1 MTYAEFLVM
10 IRRIS
15 RSVNL
20 ESKRI
25 ERDHGISIP
34 QLLTLHFL
42 HQQPLFKASH
52 KQIKDFLQLN
62 ASTVTGIIARLIRK
76 GLVAKLPRTEDRR
89 VSSITITQEGARLLD
104 RMPDLDNQ
112 HVSEK
117 LASQTPAE
125 QAELMAAFQQI
136 ISFLNEPPP
145 IESSDLEPDM
155 NEFG

>member
-34 QLLTLHFL
+34 QLLTLHYL
-42 HQQPLFKASH
+42 HQQPDFRASH

-62 ASTVTGIIARLIRK
+62 ASTVTGIISRLIRK
-76 GLVAKLPRTEDRR
+76 GFVAKLPKSADRR
-89 VSSITITQEGARLLD
+89 VSSITITQEGAKLLD
-104 RMPDLDNQ
+104 KMPDLDNR
-112 HVSEK
+112 HISEK
-117 LASQTPAE
+117 LDNQTSEE
-125 QAELMAAFQQI
+125 QQDLEATFHRI
-136 ISFLNEPPP
+136 ISFLNQPPP
-145 IESSDLEPDM
+145 SGAE
-155 NEFG
+155 